1 MYVCMC
7 VYTMYHFSPRKQFL
21 PVPIPVVITMLL
33 TLTLML
39 RRTASVA
46 PTTGCCYNGRSVLP
60 PVLPVLLPIATRRV
74 VQRVAFVTIKSRPFV
89 STSRNIRTHD
99 GTERREQKYAL
110 PLLSLSSVSRLS
122 STVSSTAA
130 TTATIKPIIPRAA
143 VSVAV
148 RVQCHYRDSK
158 IDGEERDSTSTES
171 LKFYLLIQRGTEPSK
186 GMWSLPGGKVEYQE
200 TTFHAAQRELSE
212 ETKWSTS
219 DALSTNNDNN
229 NEPVRLQWFN
239 ETVLTTDAIGDG
251 YHYVI
256 AHYFAQHPTVYIPTN
271 RSVART
277 DPNEATSAVQRYL
290 PIVLASDDAMDAQ
303 WYTIS
308 DIVQME
314 MTHTATRGVAR
325 VLQRIEACDAA
336 NLLV

>member
-1 MYVCMC
+1 
-7 VYTMYHFSPRKQFL
+7 
-21 PVPIPVVITMLL
+21 MLL
-33 TLTLML
+33 TLTRML

-46 PTTGCCYNGRSVLP
+46 PTTGSYNGRSVFL
-60 PVLPVLLPIATRRV
+60 PVLPVLLPVATRRV
-74 VQRVAFVTIKSRPFV
+74 VQSVAFVTIKTRPFV
-89 STSRNIRTHD
+89 STSRIIRTHD
-99 GTERREQKYAL
+99 GTERREQKYAP
-110 PLLSLSSVSRLS
+110 PLLSLSSVSRMS
-122 STVSSTAA
+122 STVSSTTA
-130 TTATIKPIIPRAA
+130 TTTTTGTIKPVIPRAA

-219 DALSTNNDNN
+219 DALSTNNDDNN
-229 NEPVRLQWFN
+229 NETVRLQWFN

-256 AHYFAQHPTVYIPTN
+256 AHYFAQHPTVDIPIN
-271 RSVART
+271 RSVTRT

-303 WYTIS
+303 WYTIP

-336 NLLV
+336 NLLA